1 MSEKIMNEM
10 NLILEE
16 KLKLLNNIFKYTK
29 RQEEVVTNDNVVDI
43 ETFIKLKQIEINK
56 IDKLDI
62 QFYNLFN
69 ELKQKENIL
78 KLENLEV
85 KKYPQAKKLKSLTTE
100 IFNLLK
106 QIQVLEQKNSVA
118 LKSTLENVKSE
129 LRNINAGKKMVSGYN
144 TYKNV
149 YNNSSVIIDQKK

>member
-29 RQEEVVTNDNVVDI
+29 RQEEVVTSDNVVDI

-62 QFYNLFN
+62 QFYNLYN
-69 ELKQKENIL
+69 ELKQKEDIL

-106 QIQVLEQKNSVA
+106 QIQSIEQKNSVA
-118 LKSTLENVKSE
+118 LKSTLENVKTE